1 MKSKTAT
8 KQKANN
14 ALTEGAMQICVAP
27 RLIFTVM
34 NSKQEFITM
43 YERFLMSANDSR
55 ITPEFAHEEAVRVS
69 EMIDTDAYMTAS
81 TSEFCQLCADDSDVR
96 TKNGYGLT
104 DFGNVEPKNGRS
116 IKLGGERTGT
126 VLPLSI
132 PVCKRCRRNYI
143 LVQNLPTAISVIVT
157 ALTLIL
163 VNLPS
168 VKQSLYDGNLF
179 VPPVMR
185 PFFVFAVVTAI
196 TVILCAA
203 LRRVLIEKLSAKTF
217 FNILEIKT
225 LPFLS
230 KGGWM
235 RLYGNK
241 HFSQVLFAPQ
251 KPAYM
256 QFERHGENCV
266 CGCEDK
272 ETDSKS
278 EEICEDSTSDSD
290 DDA

>member
-1 MKSKTAT
+1 
-8 KQKANN
+8 
-14 ALTEGAMQICVAP
+14 MQNCIAP
-27 RLIFTVM
+27 RLIFTDM

-55 ITPEFAHEEAVRVS
+55 ITPEFAHSEAVRVS
-69 EMIDTDAYMTAS
+69 EMIDTDDYMTAS
-81 TSEFCQLCADDSDVR
+81 LSGFCQLCADDSDVR
-96 TKNGYGLT
+96 TKNIYGLT
-104 DFGNVEPKNGRS
+104 DFGNVEPKTERS

-126 VLPLSI
+126 VLPISI
-132 PVCKRCRRNYI
+132 PVCKRCRRNYL
-143 LVQNLPTAISVIVT
+143 LVQNLPTLISVTVI
-157 ALTLIL
+157 ALALL
-163 VNLPS
+163 FVNLPS

-185 PFFVFAVVTAI
+185 PFFVFALVTAI

-203 LRRVLIEKLSAKTF
+203 LRRVLIEKLSAKTL

-256 QFERHGENCV
+256 QFERHDENCE
-266 CGCEDK
+266 CEEK
-272 ETDSKS
+272 EADSDLQETS
-278 EEICEDSTSDSD
+278 EDSTSDTD
-290 DDA
+290 DEA